1 MTQTPEEIPMG
12 SGANQPLKKE
22 PPNFEDMLQLEA
34 AFARRLASRNNDNN
48 VAVDNEANRND
59 DQAGSLETSI
69 KFSTGIIEKVNSF
82 CDQLHENLE
91 EMVNWQSRE
100 SVFKF
105 FDDLRRL
112 FKMLFKTMALT
123 SGEEEIDQQAE
134 RFQVVFEKFFVAY
147 LAVLEEAKKH
157 TNEDDIKLGIPVIAE
172 NELAEQRLV
181 LEDDMM
187 QEILSTNHLVLES
200 LKKSTKNS
208 ALVEILENY

>member
-1 MTQTPEEIPMG
+1 MTQTPEEIPMV

-34 AFARRLASRNNDNN
+34 AFARRLASRNN
-48 VAVDNEANRND
+48 VDAGTNGETSNND
-59 DQAGSLETSI
+59 DESSSLETSI

-82 CDQLHENLE
+82 CDQLHENLG

-157 TNEDDIKLGIPVIAE
+157 TGEDDTKLGIPVIAE
-172 NELAEQRLV
+172 SELEEQRLV

-200 LKKSTKNS
+200 LKKSTKNP
-208 ALVEILENY
+208 ALAEILKDY